1 MAYTPRSMAGMNNM
15 TAEIAAA
22 DAPQYGDIRLF
33 TVGQGTVSKT
43 PLNQLATTYH
53 NWTAASAAV
62 LGGTAWKEFSAV
74 CWLTGREIHD
84 ALGVP
89 VGLISSNW
97 GGTSIQVWMPPEANK
112 QCKGTG
118 SGDRHNAM
126 IHPYTV
132 GPMQMAGVL
141 WYQGESNNGQVS
153 ARAHHVA
160 AAGQEYHPCMR
171 ATETVGWNCVLR
183 AATTRA
189 PGRPSSPRGAS
200 SSRRAHSG
208 WDSSRSAATSTVARP
223 DPTRPLMFAK
233 PS

>member
-1 MAYTPRSMAGMNNM
+1 
-15 TAEIAAA
+15 
-22 DAPQYGDIRLF
+22 
-33 TVGQGTVSKT
+33 
-43 PLNQLATTYH
+43 
-53 NWTAASAAV
+53 
-62 LGGTAWKEFSAV
+62 
-74 CWLTGREIHD
+74 
-84 ALGVP
+84 VP

-189 PGRPSSPRGAS
+189 PGRPSSPRGVS
-200 SSRRAHSG
+200 SSRRARSG
-208 WDSSRSAATSTVARP
+208 WDSSRSAATAGHTDISRCRALRISPGFPPHGSVKKEGLVRSKSSTVARP